1 MHKVLNSSRMVL
13 KDLGARKAEKAT
25 WAHLLWE
32 RERMGS
38 GGASSLPSVWGGG
51 GGGRRNGL
59 ASNGGCLHGLGIRSI
74 YSSPGP
80 KTTTISG
87 CSK

>member
-1 MHKVLNSSRMVL
+1 MHKALNSSRTVL
-13 KDLGARKAEKAT
+13 KDLGARKAKKAT

-38 GGASSLPSVWGGG
+38 GGASSLPSVWG
-51 GGGRRNGL
+51 RKRNGL
-59 ASNGGCLHGLGIRSI
+59 ASNGGCLHGSGIRSI